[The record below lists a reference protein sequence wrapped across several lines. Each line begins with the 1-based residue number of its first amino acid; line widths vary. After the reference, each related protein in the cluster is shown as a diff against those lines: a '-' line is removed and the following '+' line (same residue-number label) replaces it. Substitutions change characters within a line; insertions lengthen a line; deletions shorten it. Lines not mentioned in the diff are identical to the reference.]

1 MKRLYLATVGAC
13 LLGLLLP
20 STGMAA
26 KADGKKAKLIAKY
39 DTNGNG
45 TVDADEMPA
54 LRKEVEADK
63 DGALKAYDKD
73 GDGKLSD
80 EEIQAIKPGA
90 SGKSKTGETRN
101 KSTGNKSKKEKS
113 DESKQSDAVK
123 DEGDSK
129 EAGGE
134 DAAKSE

>member
-1 MKRLYLATVGAC
+1 MKRLHIAMVGAC

-39 DTNGNG
+39 DTNGDG
-45 TVDADEMPA
+45 SLDADEMAA
-54 LRKEVEADK
+54 LRKDVEADK
-63 DGALKAYDKD
+63 DGALKSYDKD

-80 EEIQAIKPGA
+80 EEIQAIKPGS

-101 KSTGNKSKKEKS
+101 KSTGKKSKKG
-113 DESKQSDAVK
+113 ESNQSDAGK

-129 EAGGE
+129 EPADEG
-134 DAAKSE
+134 ASKSE